1 MARKPQTIYQYFNE
15 YSEELIDNVISNLS
29 TDEKI
34 LLIIRYGEDLHNP
47 CPKEEWSNN
56 KYRYQFYK
64 VLLPKIRTL
73 LKAEKDKG
81 TDLANEI
88 TEENEIIVQENTK
101 KDPKGIETSSIPTYT
116 IYDLNNCK
124 LLIDLINKNVSNT
137 DICKQLNIT
146 FSELT
151 AKLLEL
157 KNLGV
162 SYQRKYYSNGMI
174 QYVPISRI
182 SCLKNNAKQ
191 NQEETIIT
199 DKFENEIRIV
209 ASSDF
214 HYCNKDS
221 RPDLVEKAFD
231 YCVQNGIHIIMCG
244 GDLLDGAFT
253 KGIQIVSDPYEQ
265 VKYFLENYPH
275 DDSILTFSVGGDH
288 DLSILNSACLD
299 LSIITSNYRP
309 DVIIPGY
316 NNSFINLKND
326 KIHLYHHIDNGMKL
340 TSDAAIMLHGHSH
353 NYNIQTSYNGKTL
366 DICVPSLSNILQ
378 PVPTI
383 LDMTIKFKNG
393 YISEVSVKQINLENK
408 PIVLGEFNYYKDN
421 NIVGSINNTENYK
434 SIVKAAIP
442 PVESKATDNIEK
454 ATMSQIEKFNKR
466 YKL

>member
-1 MARKPQTIYQYFNE
+1 MGRKAQTIYEYFKE
-15 YSEELIDNVISNLS
+15 YPEEMIDKVISNLS
-29 TDEKI
+29 TDDKI
-34 LLIIRYGEDLHNP
+34 LLVIRYGEDLHNP
-47 CPKEEWSNN
+47 CPKKEWSNN

-64 VLLPKIRTL
+64 VLIPKIRTL
-73 LKAEKDKG
+73 LEAEKEKEYDMVK
-81 TDLANEI
+81 
-88 TEENEIIVQENTK
+88 ENEEESKNIVQESIK
-101 KDPKGIETSSIPTYT
+101 EDPKEVEISSIPTYT
-116 IYDLNNCK
+116 VYDLNNYK
-124 LLIDLINKNVSNT
+124 VLIDLINKNVSNA

-151 AKLLEL
+151 SKLLEL
-157 KNLGV
+157 KNLGI

-191 NQEETIIT
+191 SQEETIIT

-214 HYCNKDS
+214 HYGNSEC
-221 RPDLVEKAFD
+221 RQDLIEKAFN

-244 GDLLDGAFT
+244 GDLLDGVFS
-253 KGIQIVSDPYEQ
+253 KGTQIISDPYEQ

-288 DLSILNSACLD
+288 DLSILNSSCLD
-299 LSIITSNYRP
+299 LSLITSNYRP

-316 NNSFINLKND
+316 NNSIINIKND
-326 KIHLYHHIDNGMKL
+326 MIHLYHHTENGVKF
-340 TSDAAIMLHGHSH
+340 TRDAGITLHGHSH
-353 NYNIQTSYNGKTL
+353 NYSIRTSYNGKSL

-383 LDMTIKFKNG
+383 LDMAIKFKNG
-393 YISEVSVKQINLENK
+393 FISEVCVKQIMLENK

-421 NIVGSINNTENYK
+421 NTVGPINNTENYK
-434 SIVKAAIP
+434 SLAKAAIS
-442 PVESKATDNIEK
+442 VESKFTDDIEK
-454 ATMSQIEKFNKR
+454 TTMSQIEKFNKR

>member
-1 MARKPQTIYQYFNE
+1 MGRKAQTIYEYFKE
-15 YSEELIDNVISNLS
+15 YPEEMIDKVISNLS
-29 TDEKI
+29 TDDKI
-34 LLIIRYGEDLHNP
+34 LLVIRYGEDLHNP
-47 CPKEEWSNN
+47 CPKKEWSNN

-64 VLLPKIRTL
+64 VLIPKIRTL
-73 LKAEKDKG
+73 LEAEKEKEYDMVK
-81 TDLANEI
+81 
-88 TEENEIIVQENTK
+88 ENEEESKNIVQESIK
-101 KDPKGIETSSIPTYT
+101 EDPKEVEISSIPTYT
-116 IYDLNNCK
+116 IYDLNNYK
-124 LLIDLINKNVSNT
+124 VLIDLINKNVSNA

-151 AKLLEL
+151 SKLLEL
-157 KNLGV
+157 KNLGI

-191 NQEETIIT
+191 SQEETIIT

-214 HYCNKDS
+214 HYGNSGC
-221 RPDLVEKAFD
+221 RQDLIEKAFN

-244 GDLLDGAFT
+244 GDLLDGVFS
-253 KGIQIVSDPYEQ
+253 KGTQIISDPYEQ

-288 DLSILNSACLD
+288 DLSILNSSCLD
-299 LSIITSNYRP
+299 LSLITSNYRP

-316 NNSFINLKND
+316 NNSIINIKND
-326 KIHLYHHIDNGMKL
+326 MIHLYHHTENGVKF
-340 TSDAAIMLHGHSH
+340 TRDAGITLHGHSH
-353 NYNIQTSYNGKTL
+353 NYSIRTSYNGKSL

-383 LDMTIKFKNG
+383 LDMAIKFKNG
-393 YISEVSVKQINLENK
+393 FISEVCVKQIMLENQ

-421 NIVGSINNTENYK
+421 NTVGPINNTENYK
-434 SIVKAAIP
+434 SLAKAAIP
-442 PVESKATDNIEK
+442 VESKFTDDIEK

>member
-1 MARKPQTIYQYFNE
+1 MGRKAQTIYEYFKE
-15 YSEELIDNVISNLS
+15 YPEEMIDKVISNLS
-29 TDEKI
+29 TDDKI
-34 LLIIRYGEDLHNP
+34 LLVIRYGEDLHNP
-47 CPKEEWSNN
+47 CPKKEWSNN

-64 VLLPKIRTL
+64 VLIPKIRTL
-73 LKAEKDKG
+73 LEAEKEKEYDMVK
-81 TDLANEI
+81 
-88 TEENEIIVQENTK
+88 ENEEESKNIVQESIK
-101 KDPKGIETSSIPTYT
+101 EDPKEVEISSIPAYT
-116 IYDLNNCK
+116 IYDLNNYK
-124 LLIDLINKNVSNT
+124 VLIDLINKNVSNA

-151 AKLLEL
+151 SKLLEL
-157 KNLGV
+157 KNLGI

-191 NQEETIIT
+191 SQEETIIT

-214 HYCNKDS
+214 HYGNSGC
-221 RPDLVEKAFD
+221 RQDLIEKAFN

-244 GDLLDGAFT
+244 GDLLDGVFS
-253 KGIQIVSDPYEQ
+253 KGTQIISDPYEQ

-288 DLSILNSACLD
+288 DLSILNSSCLD
-299 LSIITSNYRP
+299 LSLITSNYRP

-316 NNSFINLKND
+316 NNSIINIKND
-326 KIHLYHHIDNGMKL
+326 MIHLYHHTENGVKF
-340 TSDAAIMLHGHSH
+340 TRDAGITLHGHSH
-353 NYNIQTSYNGKTL
+353 NYSIRTSYNGKSL

-383 LDMTIKFKNG
+383 LDMAIKFKNG
-393 YISEVSVKQINLENK
+393 FISEVCVKQIMLENK

-421 NIVGSINNTENYK
+421 NTVGPINNTENYK
-434 SIVKAAIP
+434 SLAKAAIS
-442 PVESKATDNIEK
+442 VESKFTDDIEK
-454 ATMSQIEKFNKR
+454 TTMSQIEKFNKR

>member
-1 MARKPQTIYQYFNE
+1 MGRKAQTIYEYFKE
-15 YSEELIDNVISNLS
+15 YSEEMINKVISNLS
-29 TDEKI
+29 TDDKI
-34 LLIIRYGEDLHNP
+34 LLVIRYGEDLHNP
-47 CPKEEWSNN
+47 SPKKEWSNN

-73 LKAEKDKG
+73 LEAEKENDIVKV
-81 TDLANEI
+81 NE
-88 TEENEIIVQENTK
+88 EESKDIVQESIK
-101 KDPKGIETSSIPTYT
+101 EDPKEVEISSISTYT
-116 IYDLNNCK
+116 TYDLNNYK
-124 LLIDLINKNVSNT
+124 VLIDLINKNVSNT
-137 DICKQLNIT
+137 DICNKLNIT

-157 KNLGV
+157 KNLGI
-162 SYQRKYYSNGMI
+162 SYQRKYYSNGMF

-182 SCLKNNAKQ
+182 SCLKNNTKQ
-191 NQEETIIT
+191 SQEETIIT

-214 HYCNKDS
+214 HYGNSGC
-221 RPDLVEKAFD
+221 RQDLIEKAFN

-244 GDLLDGAFT
+244 GDLLDGVFT
-253 KGIQIVSDPYEQ
+253 KGTQIISDPYEQ

-299 LSIITSNYRP
+299 LSLITSNYRP

-353 NYNIQTSYNGKTL
+353 NYSIRTSYNGKSL

-383 LDMTIKFKNG
+383 LDMAIKFKNG
-393 YISEVSVKQINLENK
+393 FISEVCVKQIMLENK

-421 NIVGSINNTENYK
+421 NTVGPINNTENYK
-434 SIVKAAIP
+434 SLVKAAIP
-442 PVESKATDNIEK
+442 AESKFTDDIEK
-454 ATMSQIEKFNKR
+454 TTMSQIEKFNKR